1 MLQQVR
7 YDEASQ
13 RRSRRSNEQ
22 YLNSRSARF
31 DIEGINI
38 NGTREKGAMEY
49 NLLDSIMEQI
59 PGKDNYPADI
69 TEPAFDESGDDL
81 YSANPKT
88 PEKLLN
94 LGYYH
99 RAFVQRSKDGKK
111 SRRDQR
117 TFSDRVFVAHTTS
130 GRIAPQVY
138 TDMNGKKVERRVSF
152 AIPVEVIWLT
162 PLHSWN
168 PYNIPM
174 MNTVTGKGTE
184 TSPYSGIGS
193 REYYMTPT
201 EFFTGNVEGDAA
213 DTVAGEVFVTTPQG
227 VKKTRASGVRVI
239 FPKIAGIDGVIRQ
252 RYPIMPVHGEG
263 SALWKKLNALED
275 AMEFSKAADIA
286 SGLSYS
292 TGVSHSSQTSGHSH
306 LFAVNE
312 EDMASLRSGAI
323 QEIAVSTGSRN
334 GHSHDLVIKRKTGAV
349 NGDADEFYVSSC
361 DTPSEETGKVCWD
374 NHSHDITRTEL

>member
-1 MLQQVR
+1 
-7 YDEASQ
+7 
-13 RRSRRSNEQ
+13 
-22 YLNSRSARF
+22 
-31 DIEGINI
+31 
-38 NGTREKGAMEY
+38 
-49 NLLDSIMEQI
+49 MEQI

-69 TEPAFDESGDDL
+69 TEPAFDGSGDDL

-88 PEKLLN
+88 PEKMLN

-99 RAFVQRSKDGKK
+99 RAFLQRSKDGKR
-111 SRRDQR
+111 SHRDQR
-117 TFSDRVFVAHTTS
+117 TFSDRVFVSHTTS

-138 TDMNGKKVERRVSF
+138 TDMNGQKVERRVSF

-168 PYNIPM
+168 PYNIPFSDS
-174 MNTVTGKGTE
+174 VTGKGTE
-184 TSPYSGIGS
+184 SSPYSGIAK

-201 EFFTGNVEGDAA
+201 EFFTGDVEGDAA

-227 VKKTRASGVRVI
+227 VKKTRASAVRI
-239 FPKIAGIDGVIRQ
+239 LFPKIAGIDGIIRQ

-275 AMEFSKAADIA
+275 AMEFAKAADITA
-286 SGLSYS
+286 GVSYS
-292 TGVSHSSQTSGHSH
+292 TGVSHSDQTTGHSH

-312 EDMASLRSGAI
+312 EDMASLRSGAL

-334 GHSHDLVIKRKTGAV
+334 GHNHDIVIKRKAGAV
-349 NGDADEFYVSSC
+349 NGDADEFYVASC
-361 DTPSEETGKVCWD
+361 DSDSSAAGKVCWD

>member
-1 MLQQVR
+1 MR

-13 RRSRRSNEQ
+13 RQQRRNNDQ

-38 NGTREKGAMEY
+38 NGTREQGAMEY

-69 TEPAFDESGDDL
+69 TEPAFDGSGDDL

-99 RAFVQRSKDGKK
+99 RAFVQRSKDGKR
-111 SRRDQR
+111 SHRDQR

-138 TDMNGKKVERRVSF
+138 TDLNGQKVERRVSF

-174 MNTVTGKGTE
+174 KDKDSITGQGTE
-184 TSPYSGIGS
+184 KNPYNGLGN

-201 EFFTGNVEGDAA
+201 EFFTGDKAGEGDSA

-227 VKKTRASGVRVI
+227 VMKTRASGVRI
-239 FPKIAGIDGVIRQ
+239 MFPKINGIDGIIRQ

-275 AMEFSKAADIA
+275 AMEFAKAADIT
-286 SGLSYS
+286 SGISYS
-292 TGVSHSSQTSGHSH
+292 TGVSHSSQTTGHTH
-306 LFAVNE
+306 IFAVNE
-312 EDMASLRSGAI
+312 EDMAGLRSGAI
-323 QEIAVSTGSRN
+323 QEVSVSTGSRN
-334 GHSHDLVIKRKTGAV
+334 SHNHELVIKRKADAV
-349 NGDADEFYVSSC
+349 NGDADEFYVASC
-361 DTPSEETGKVCWD
+361 DTASSATGKVCWD
-374 NHSHDITRTEL
+374 NHSHDITRTEV

>member
-1 MLQQVR
+1 MR

-13 RRSRRSNEQ
+13 RRGRRSNEQ

-38 NGTREKGAMEY
+38 NGTREQGAMDY
-49 NLLDSIMEQI
+49 NLLDSLMEQI

-69 TEPAFDESGDDL
+69 TEPAFDESGDVL

-88 PEKLLN
+88 PNKPLN

-99 RAFVQRSKDGKK
+99 RAFVQTSKDGKR
-111 SRRDQR
+111 SHRDQR

-138 TDMNGKKVERRVSF
+138 TNLNGQKVERRVTF

-174 MNTVTGKGTE
+174 KDSVTGKGTE
-184 TSPYSGIGS
+184 TDPYSGIGNK
-193 REYYMTPT
+193 EYYMTPT
-201 EFFTGNVEGDAA
+201 EFFTGDFVQGDAA
-213 DTVAGEVFVTTPQG
+213 DTVAGEVFVSTPQG
-227 VKKTRASGVRVI
+227 TKKTRASGVRV
-239 FPKIAGIDGVIRQ
+239 FLPKIAGIESNIRQ

-275 AMEFSKAADIA
+275 AMEFAKAADIA
-286 SGLSYS
+286 SGISYS
-292 TGVSHSSQTSGHSH
+292 TGLSHNPSTSGHQH
-306 LFAVNE
+306 LFNANE
-312 EDMASLRSGAI
+312 QDLADLRSGAT
-323 QEIAVSTGSRN
+323 QEISVTTESRN
-334 GHSHDLVIKRKTGAV
+334 GHNHNLVIKRKAGAT
-349 NGDADEFYVSSC
+349 NGDPDEFFVSSC
-361 DTPSEETGKVCWD
+361 DTNSSAAGKVCWD
-374 NHSHDITRTEL
+374 NHSNDITRTEQ